1 MNLWIGN
8 IAPEVT
14 DEELGEF
21 VVKYGCPRPERIERV
36 PGDGSRPAAVLV
48 FAADAG
54 NTVSKAQLR
63 LNGMYWKGRQ
73 LHVQTILQRLVRFE
87 EWRASACVELENAS
101 RTPREVA
108 SLLQL

>member
-36 PGDGSRPAAVLV
+36 PGDGSRPAAVLA
-48 FAADAG
+48 FGTDAADL
-54 NTVSKAQLR
+54 VSKAQLR
-63 LNGMYWKGRQ
+63 LNGMYWKGR
-73 LHVQTILQRLVRFE
+73 RSE
-87 EWRASACVELENAS
+87 ETRASACAEREIAN
-101 RTPREVA
+101 RTPRAVA
-108 SLLQL
+108 SLLQV

>member
-14 DEELGEF
+14 DEELAEF

-36 PGDGSRPAAVLV
+36 PGDGSRPAAVL
-48 FAADAG
+48 FFEGDAKP
-54 NTVSKAQLR
+54 VSQAQLR

-73 LHVQTILQRLVRFE
+73 LHVQTTRGR
-87 EWRASACVELENAS
+87 
-101 RTPREVA
+101 
-108 SLLQL
+108 